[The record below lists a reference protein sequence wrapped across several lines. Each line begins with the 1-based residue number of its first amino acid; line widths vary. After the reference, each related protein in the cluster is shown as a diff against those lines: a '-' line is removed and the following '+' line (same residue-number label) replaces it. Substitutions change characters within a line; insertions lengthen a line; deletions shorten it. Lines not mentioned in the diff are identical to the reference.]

1 MMKSFIYY
9 LLSLLSFHILNGQL
23 FKSLSFHTTGLDQ
36 SGVPSDEVKMTV
48 WLDGTIYE
56 CKWGPVIN
64 KDAQVICADT
74 DVAEVGSYCDD
85 TLDGQ
90 LLINNDNNN
99 NIHIREISLVI
110 APASDPTNYI
120 EYGITGWCV
129 DPTMATGTVMMTG
142 GKCTNAVISVTNVC
156 GLTAVNICDTTFPG
170 QSLNN
175 MHSICINNIAGDGTP
190 NNVGCAPGFQ
200 LMYFDLN
207 SPMAH
212 ITDSLWMDGTGT
224 IIQSDT
230 CNPTNNPSLNPTTA
244 PTNYPTIGPTNYPTI
259 GPTNYPTIG
268 PTNYPTIGPTNYPT
282 I

>member
-23 FKSLSFHTTGLDQ
+23 FKSLSFHTTGLYQ
-36 SGVPSDEVKMTV
+36 SGTTTATVKMTV
-48 WLDGTIYE
+48 WLAGTIYE
-56 CKWGPVIN
+56 CQWPPPIN
-64 KDAQVICADT
+64 KDAQAICADT
-74 DVAEVGSYCDD
+74 DVTEVGSYCDD

-90 LLINNDNNN
+90 LLIDNDNTDDL
-99 NIHIREISLVI
+99 HIREISLVI

-129 DPTMATGTVMMTG
+129 DPTMATGKWMISG
-142 GKCTNAVISVTNVC
+142 GKCPGTSSAKGQTNVC
-156 GLTAVNICDTTFPG
+156 GFTAVNICDTTFPG

-175 MHSICINNIAGDGTP
+175 MHTICINNINCG
-190 NNVGCAPGFQ
+190 PGFQ

-224 IIQSDT
+224 
-230 CNPTNNPSLNPTTA
+230 
-244 PTNYPTIGPTNYPTI
+244 
-259 GPTNYPTIG
+259 
-268 PTNYPTIGPTNYPT
+268 
-282 I
+282 